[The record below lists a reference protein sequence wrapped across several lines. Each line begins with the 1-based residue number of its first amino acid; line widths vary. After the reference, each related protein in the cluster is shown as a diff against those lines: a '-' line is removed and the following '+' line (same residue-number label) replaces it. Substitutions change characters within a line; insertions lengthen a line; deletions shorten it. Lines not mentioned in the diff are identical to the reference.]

1 MCLGCV
7 SVGGRPSQSR
17 HGVHLRRQSARP
29 GGERQRKLEV
39 RLCRVTAAWTESCLS
54 CILHYEKNGR
64 KKNAT
69 IVHNVLVAKE
79 ADEKRTK
86 EECKKLQI
94 PEISEGDTQKI
105 FQALLYPERSP

>member
-1 MCLGCV
+1 M
-7 SVGGRPSQSR
+7 
-17 HGVHLRRQSARP
+17 
-29 GGERQRKLEV
+29 
-39 RLCRVTAAWTESCLS
+39 RLCRVTAASTESCLS
-54 CILHYEKNGR
+54 CILHYEKYGR
-64 KKNAT
+64 KITSA

-105 FQALLYPERSP
+105 FQALLYTERSP

>member
-17 HGVHLRRQSARP
+17 HGVHLRRQSAAA
-29 GGERQRKLEV
+29 GEERQRKLEV
-39 RLCRVTAAWTESCLS
+39 RLCRVTAWVTSKSCIS
-54 CILHYEKNGR
+54 CILHYQKYGR
-64 KKNAT
+64 KKSAM

-79 ADEKRTK
+79 ADEKRTLDNEK

-94 PEISEGDTQKI
+94 PEISEGDT
-105 FQALLYPERSP
+105 

>member
-54 CILHYEKNGR
+54 CILHYEKYG
-64 KKNAT
+64 KKKT
-69 IVHNVLVAKE
+69 SSIVHNVLVAKE
-79 ADEKRTK
+79 ADEKRTLDNER

-94 PEISEGDTQKI
+94 PEISEGDTLKI
-105 FQALLYPERSP
+105 F

>member
-1 MCLGCV
+1 M
-7 SVGGRPSQSR
+7 
-17 HGVHLRRQSARP
+17 
-29 GGERQRKLEV
+29 
-39 RLCRVTAAWTESCLS
+39 
-54 CILHYEKNGR
+54 
-64 KKNAT
+64 

-79 ADEKRTK
+79 ADEKRTLDNER

>member
-1 MCLGCV
+1 M
-7 SVGGRPSQSR
+7 
-17 HGVHLRRQSARP
+17 RRQSAAA
-29 GGERQRKLEV
+29 GEERQRKLEV
-39 RLCRVTAAWTESCLS
+39 RLCRVTAAWVTSKSCIS
-54 CILHYEKNGR
+54 CILHWQKYGR
-64 KKNAT
+64 KKSAM

-79 ADEKRTK
+79 ADEKRTLDNER

>member
-17 HGVHLRRQSARP
+17 HGVHLRRQSAAA
-29 GGERQRKLEV
+29 GEERQRKLEV
-39 RLCRVTAAWTESCLS
+39 RLCRVTAAWVTSKSCIS
-54 CILHYEKNGR
+54 CILHYQKYGR
-64 KKNAT
+64 KKSAM

-79 ADEKRTK
+79 ADEKRTLDNEK

-94 PEISEGDTQKI
+94 PEISEGDT
-105 FQALLYPERSP
+105 

>member
-1 MCLGCV
+1 M
-7 SVGGRPSQSR
+7 
-17 HGVHLRRQSARP
+17 
-29 GGERQRKLEV
+29 EV

-54 CILHYEKNGR
+54 CILHYEKFGR
-64 KKNAT
+64 KITSA

-79 ADEKRTK
+79 ADEKRTKEEDEK